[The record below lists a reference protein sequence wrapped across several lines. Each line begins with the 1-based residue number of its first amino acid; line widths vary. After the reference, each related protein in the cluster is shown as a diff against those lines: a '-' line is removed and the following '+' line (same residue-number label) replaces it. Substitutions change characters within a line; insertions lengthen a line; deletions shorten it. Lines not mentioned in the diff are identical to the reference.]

1 MIQSYDLALIEGI
14 DLILIRLSVILRVI
28 NDCIKM
34 RSQVKSAVIVDLIA
48 CQMAANYIARV
59 VQALS
64 YIHSFL
70 TLQLHRSEVHMNEG
84 LVDLNDTGELWPNVI
99 IVGSERI
106 DRQIEELKSLIEKKS
121 ISNLT
126 STCVSETTVR
136 HIEILESVCDSDQV
150 RNNFASQEMKGIA
163 RDI

>member
-84 LVDLNDTGELWPNVI
+84 LVDLNDTGEL
-99 IVGSERI
+99 
-106 DRQIEELKSLIEKKS
+106 
-121 ISNLT
+121 
-126 STCVSETTVR
+126 
-136 HIEILESVCDSDQV
+136 
-150 RNNFASQEMKGIA
+150 
-163 RDI
+163 